1 MYIGPWQEYRLAK
14 IQDDAIQRLRKEWED
29 QLREQIHG
37 GDDARCVHSLAE
49 CFACAPE
56 QHSLLTV
63 WCVCDAGYES
73 SCSR

>member
-37 GDDARCVHSLAE
+37 GDDARSVIRSPSYARAVQYEYRACVNVLLAD
-49 CFACAPE
+49 
-56 QHSLLTV
+56 H
-63 WCVCDAGYES
+63 
-73 SCSR
+73 